1 MAKRRPSKPA
11 PVSAEDAALFRAAI
25 GQVRELDAPPES
37 PIAARPE
44 PQARSR
50 EADDAAALK
59 QMQRDPFAMALPG
72 DAIEYLKPGLPPRV
86 LRRLK
91 RGHYK
96 VQDEIDLHHMTTA
109 LAESALR
116 EFLHDCRREAHLCIR
131 IVHGK
136 GLGSGPQGP
145 VLKGLVEQM
154 LRRRADVL
162 AYASAPV
169 TQGGTGAALVLLA
182 PRRMGESGPIRV
194 P

>member
-109 LAESALR
+109 LAESALPYQVR
-116 EFLHDCRREAHLCIR
+116 PGRGPGPTSATPEPRNSARGRDC
-131 IVHGK
+131 
-136 GLGSGPQGP
+136 
-145 VLKGLVEQM
+145 
-154 LRRRADVL
+154 LRRGR
-162 AYASAPV
+162 
-169 TQGGTGAALVLLA
+169 
-182 PRRMGESGPIRV
+182 
-194 P
+194 